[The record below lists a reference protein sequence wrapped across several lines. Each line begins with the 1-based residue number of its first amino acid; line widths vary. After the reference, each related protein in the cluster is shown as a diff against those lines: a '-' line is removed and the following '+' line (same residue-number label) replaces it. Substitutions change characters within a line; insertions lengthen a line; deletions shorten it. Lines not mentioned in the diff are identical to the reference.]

1 MKVKKIIATIL
12 ACSFAASLATGFVG
26 CVKDDDENA
35 LKINALNAGYGTAWL
50 HALAEGY
57 KKHNPDAEI
66 AIDEYTGSDDKQFED
81 QLLAGTTADLYFGRS
96 AMYEYVLRGN
106 LLEDLTPLYD
116 AKNPYDN
123 DRTIRDKIEKDVL
136 SDLSVGDR
144 QYIVPWVQDALSIVY
159 NADLFERYSLTVPNT
174 TDELL
179 ALCEK
184 IVKTSHD
191 GSESQKDKDGKKHL
205 TPFVDSEA
213 KTSYM
218 YIPVEVWATQYEG
231 LDAMRGEYGFWNGYD
246 PNGDRDVP
254 TVLAYQGIEKS
265 YEVLHEM
272 VCQDN
277 GYLHKLSMGLSFTA
291 AQNYVIDKDFG
302 VCMMLN
308 GAWIQRE
315 MENSYDAD
323 EVNLKMM
330 RMPVLSAIVEK
341 LEYRNGG
348 AYMTDDMLSDVI
360 AAIDGGATTFEGV
373 SENDMARLIEA
384 RTMMFSWSAGHA
396 GWIPTNSDKKDV
408 AKDFLQYMVSDEGL
422 RIFTKA
428 TKGCTQPY
436 DFDYLNDAATKSEMN
451 AFMKSVYNITENSKE
466 YFFEPGK
473 DPLYCMGGVT
483 LSYNWNGITMMQA
496 FTADPS
502 KPFNFND
509 FTKPGYMTAA
519 MFAQYRLKLYEE
531 QWKTVLSSAGLGSG
545 RSN

>member
-1 MKVKKIIATIL
+1 MKAKKIISTIL
-12 ACSFAASLATGFVG
+12 ACSFAASLASGFVG
-26 CVKDDDENA
+26 CVKDDEEDA
-35 LKINALNAGYGTAWL
+35 LKINALNAGYGTEWL
-50 HALAEGY
+50 YALADGY
-57 KKHNPDAEI
+57 KKHNPDAKI
-66 AIDEYTGSDDKQFED
+66 VIDEYTGSDDKQFAD

-96 AMYEYVLRGN
+96 AMFEYVRRGN

-116 AKNPYDN
+116 AKNPYDS

-136 SDLSVGDR
+136 SDLSVDDR
-144 QYIVPWVQDALSIVY
+144 QYVVPWVQDALSIVY

-184 IVKTSHD
+184 IVNTSHD
-191 GSESQKDKDGKKHL
+191 GAESQKDKNGKKHL
-205 TPFVDSEA
+205 TPFVDSKAE
-213 KTSYM
+213 TSYM
-218 YIPVEVWATQYEG
+218 YIPVEVWTTQYEG
-231 LDAMRGEYGFWNGYD
+231 VEAMRGEYGFWNGYD
-246 PNGDRDVP
+246 PNGDRDVY
-254 TVLAYQGIEKS
+254 TVLAYEGIEKS

-277 GYLHKLSMGLSFTA
+277 GYLHDLSLGLTFTA
-291 AQNYVIDKDFG
+291 AQNYVIDKDYG

-323 EVNLKMM
+323 EVNLQMM
-330 RMPVLSAIVEK
+330 RMPVISAIVEK
-341 LEYRNGG
+341 LEYRNDG
-348 AYMTDDMLSDVI
+348 AYMTDEMLSDVI
-360 AAIDGGATTFEGV
+360 AAIDGGATTYEGV
-373 SENDMARLIEA
+373 SENDMKRLIEA

-396 GWIPTNSDKKDV
+396 GWIPANSDKKDF

-422 RIFTKA
+422 RIFTQA
-428 TKGCTQPY
+428 TNGCTQPY
-436 DFDYLNDAATKSEMN
+436 DFDYANDATTKDEMN
-451 AFMKSVYNITENSKE
+451 DFMKSIYNITENSKE
-466 YFFEPGK
+466 YFFEPAK

-502 KPFNFND
+502 KPFNFDD
-509 FTKPGYMTAA
+509 FTKPGYMTATA
-519 MFAQYRLKLYEE
+519 FAQYRLKLFEK